1 MSEQQY
7 PATPEGDYR
16 RAADEIRQLLDASDP
31 NSNTG
36 WRRGLARDLA
46 DMAIRWTAAQ
56 RGAAAAPDDPTDSDE
71 RE

>member
-1 MSEQQY
+1 MSEQEY
-7 PATPEGDYR
+7 PATPGGDYR

-46 DMAIRWTAAQ
+46 DMAIRWTATQ
-56 RGAAAAPDDPTDSDE
+56 RGATIPPAAQTGSDK
-71 RE
+71 